1 MTLTTQL
8 CQYCRA
14 PLESKDNDGTYHHG
28 CGTTVERLQQL
39 ASELQRQNSQG
50 TRNMND
56 AYETMDRCLNLLLT
70 VYPNPKGQSE
80 GRKLVNHLLYRWFP
94 GR

>member
-8 CQYCRA
+8 CQYCRD
-14 PLESKDNDGTYHHG
+14 PLALKASEGDYHVD
-28 CGTTVERLQQL
+28 CGTTLERLTQL
-39 ASELQRQNSQG
+39 CSELQRQNSQG

-80 GRKLVNHLLYRWFP
+80 GRELVNHLLYRWFP